1 MLFQLLEPSLPAETA
16 RQALSFAKEPS
27 PSRCQQLQQHGAAA
41 AAELQRTM
49 PMPAQHGR
57 TMAHQHTARSH
68 GQALEPALA
77 QALGQARVPA
87 LEQAP
92 ARPRLR
98 DQTPLHVPMQQPSP
112 PCRQSGLPSKA
123 TTACSSRL
131 LQPFSA
137 LAGPHLGG

>member
-27 PSRCQQLQQHGAAA
+27 PSRCQLQQHGAAA
-41 AAELQRTM
+41 AAELQCTM

-57 TMAHQHTARSH
+57 TMARQHTARSH

-98 DQTPLHVPMQQPSP
+98 DQTPLHVPMQQPFP
-112 PCRQSGLPSKA
+112 PYRQSVLPSKA

-137 LAGPHLGG
+137 LAGPRLGG